1 MGVGATRFIDRRVV
15 LEAKRLLADT
25 DVTVAEMRG
34 GVGFDDAVNFSRFF
48 RARAAGSPGTF
59 TAGPVE
65 SRTSRT
71 GPHRTG

>member
-1 MGVGATRFIDRRVV
+1 
-15 LEAKRLLADT
+15 
-25 DVTVAEMRG
+25 MRG